1 MRVLATALMSALLP
15 ISAAAETLKIYNW
28 VDYFGETTVEDFE
41 RETGITVELSTFDVN
56 EELEQALVDG
66 EQYDLVF
73 PSDSYFTSQVAGG
86 MYQKINKMLI
96 PNYYKGMDRSVL
108 ATLYETVDPGNRFG
122 IPYLW
127 GTTGLVVNA
136 EQVRKVLGPDVKLDS
151 WSLVYNKRNLIKLAD
166 ACGVV
171 MFDSPSE
178 VIPSYLHYNKRPYSS
193 ADQADYRKAAAFFK
207 SVQSKVT
214 WLNSEPELEVLEGRA
229 CVATSW
235 SGDYFEGVWA
245 LEEEGKPIIGE
256 YVIPSEG
263 APMWFDMMAIP
274 ASLYQTL
281 WPA

>member
-56 EELEQALVDG
+56 EELEQALIDG

-73 PSDSYFTSQVAGG
+73 PSDSYFTGQVAGG

-136 EQVRKVLGPDVKLDS
+136 EQVREVLGADV
-151 WSLVYNKRNLIKLAD
+151 
-166 ACGVV
+166 
-171 MFDSPSE
+171 
-178 VIPSYLHYNKRPYSS
+178 
-193 ADQADYRKAAAFFK
+193 
-207 SVQSKVT
+207 
-214 WLNSEPELEVLEGRA
+214 
-229 CVATSW
+229 
-235 SGDYFEGVWA
+235 
-245 LEEEGKPIIGE
+245 
-256 YVIPSEG
+256 
-263 APMWFDMMAIP
+263 
-274 ASLYQTL
+274 
-281 WPA
+281 